1 MVSFRPDGFFALAG
15 IDSQPLL
22 LVGAWLCYFAIHSL
36 LASLGLKRLVAR
48 RWPALMPA
56 YRLLFNLQAILL
68 LIPPLYL
75 TYQWDGPFLWRWI
88 GAGWWLANGLALLG
102 LGLFF
107 WSLRYYDSGEFLGLK
122 QWRER
127 QRRVED
133 QERFHISPLHRFVR
147 HPWYS
152 LGLVLFGVAALPAGW
167 LGDVWSQIGMMVIF
181 FLGIVFFAPD
191 AGGLFLE
198 PRNFEPANPLK
209 TPEHIAPVWY
219 FTPFYA
225 MLRAVP
231 PMFNSQFPGVV
242 VMFAAIIILFF
253 MPWLDRS
260 PVKSIRYKGMLFKI
274 AIAVFVVTFVV
285 LAWLGMQ
292 ASTPTKTLLAQIFT
306 ALYFAFFLLM
316 PIYSKMDKTK
326 PVPERVTK

>member
-1 MVSFRPDGFFALAG
+1 VVSFRPDGFFALAG

-147 HPWYS
+147 HPWYA
-152 LGLVLFGVAALPAGW
+152 LGLVLVWTRDMNLALLLSA
-167 LGDVWSQIGMMVIF
+167 IVI
-181 FLGIVFFAPD
+181 
-191 AGGLFLE
+191 
-198 PRNFEPANPLK
+198 
-209 TPEHIAPVWY
+209 T
-219 FTPFYA
+219 
-225 MLRAVP
+225 
-231 PMFNSQFPGVV
+231 
-242 VMFAAIIILFF
+242 
-253 MPWLDRS
+253 
-260 PVKSIRYKGMLFKI
+260 
-274 AIAVFVVTFVV
+274 
-285 LAWLGMQ
+285 
-292 ASTPTKTLLAQIFT
+292 
-306 ALYFAFFLLM
+306 LYFIVGSRWEERKLIAYHGE
-316 PIYSKMDKTK
+316 IYRRYRQQ
-326 PVPERVTK
+326 VPGLIPLPWRYLNRIEAEALQQHDQHF